1 MSTVVQPPSYLPQL
15 GTPLKS
21 FLRTNLVKLNKII
34 FQIKDYKLRDTIVVA
49 GTPRSGTTWLA
60 EVLSA
65 TPGYAMIFEPL
76 HPVRFPE
83 AARSGFQGRT
93 HLPAG
98 KTWLS
103 GEKYLEKVFTGKV
116 SSARFEGMKNL
127 KKAILSHKLIVKFIR
142 VNRLL
147 PWLSEKFNVKQIIL
161 LIRHPCAVIASQLR
175 SGYYGYNDT
184 SLGHDICPKKEKI
197 ICEAENIDCID
208 GNIIKKIERIET
220 QEETLATIWCLD
232 NYIPLISPQKSRWL
246 LVPYEKLMMDKT
258 ISINHIADMCGIV
271 CSKKNMEYVTKPS
284 RTASSDLKTADIQ
297 QLSKWENHLSND
309 QVRKILNMV
318 SAFGL
323 DFYTDAITP
332 DYNCLK
338 KFGTIV

>member
-1 MSTVVQPPSYLPQL
+1 LSTVQPPSYLPQL
-15 GTPLKS
+15 SKPLKS
-21 FLRTNLVKLNKII
+21 FLRANLAKLNKII
-34 FQIKDYKLRDTIVVA
+34 FQIKDYELRDTLVVA

-65 TPGYAMIFEPL
+65 TSEYAMIYEPL

-83 AARSGFQGRT
+83 AARSGFQART
-93 HLPAG
+93 YLPAG
-98 KTWLS
+98 KTWIS
-103 GEKYLEKVFTGKV
+103 GEKYLEEVFTGRI
-116 SSARFEGMKNL
+116 SSARFEGMKNF

-147 PWLSEKFNVKQIIL
+147 PWLSEKFNVRHIIL

-175 SGYYGYNDT
+175 SGYYGYNDIF
-184 SLGHDICPKKEKI
+184 LGHDICPKKEKI
-197 ICEAENIDCID
+197 VREAQNIDCID

-220 QEETLATIWCLD
+220 PEEVLATLWCLD
-232 NYIPLISPQKSRWL
+232 NYVPLTSPQKNRWL
-246 LVPYEKLMMDKT
+246 LVPYEKLMIEKT
-258 ISINHIADMCGIV
+258 ISINHIIDMCGILS
-271 CSKKNMEYVTKPS
+271 SKKNVECITKPS
-284 RTASSDLKTADIQ
+284 RTASSDLITANIQ
-297 QLSKWENHLSND
+297 QLSKWKNNLSND
-309 QVRKILNMV
+309 QITKVLNMV

-332 DYNCLK
+332 DYNGLK